1 MRSAP
6 PGPPMKLGN
15 MRSLG
20 VRSLAV
26 TCELCH
32 HEAVLPADRW
42 PDAVFVC
49 PRRVSDPVHKL
60 KQTVGPI
67 LVKEGGS
74 RPKKEDAMTIHPKL
88 ASSKKIIFAILA
100 TAFALASV
108 TAATAL
114 DRKSAARA
122 KSRSSAVA
130 TSPKKPDSAEDRLN
144 RIMNICR
151 CSDIPKLDF
160 GQFR

>member
-42 PDAVFVC
+42 PDFSYCLGLAVTVKKLMH
-49 PRRVSDPVHKL
+49 PRVLRLELS
-60 KQTVGPI
+60 
-67 LVKEGGS
+67 
-74 RPKKEDAMTIHPKL
+74 L
-88 ASSKKIIFAILA
+88 AHSNFGQS
-100 TAFALASV
+100 
-108 TAATAL
+108 
-114 DRKSAARA
+114 RA
-122 KSRSSAVA
+122 KG
-130 TSPKKPDSAEDRLN
+130 TY
-144 RIMNICR
+144 
-151 CSDIPKLDF
+151 
-160 GQFR
+160 